1 MESLV
6 IEKTEQSPEIVFHGS
21 GDLLIKGISTTTNV
35 IAFYEPMMN
44 WLTNF
49 KHLKPK
55 RINLIFELYYLNTS
69 SSLAMVDFLKMLRS
83 FKEEGSDLNIVW
95 KYEEDDEDILDLGE
109 DMRISSKCDF
119 EFSLIK

>member
-6 IEKTEQSPEIVFHGS
+6 IEKTEQSPEIIFHGN
-21 GDLLIKGISTTTNV
+21 GNLLMRGVSITTNV
-35 IAFYEPMMN
+35 QKFYEPVMD

-49 KHLKPK
+49 KNHQPK
-55 RINLIFELYYLNTS
+55 KIHLIFELYYLNTS
-69 SSLAMVDFLKMLRS
+69 SALLIVDFLKKLKS
-83 FKEEGSDLNIVW
+83 FKEEGSDLTIVW